1 MSPLKCCLKMLIA
14 SVGVAVL
21 MCATA
26 VAHHGDAGRYEDKLT
41 TISGTVVEV
50 QLVNPHSIII
60 VEAKDSSGKPVRW
73 RGELGSP
80 GALKG
85 WCWNNTILKPGDK
98 VTIIGRRLKNGQP
111 YMTLSEKARVID
123 ATGKEIFR
131 GNEPGQRDEP
141 GPCAGGAR

>member
-1 MSPLKCCLKMLIA
+1 MSRCL
-14 SVGVAVL
+14 SVGASIGLAVL

-26 VAHHGDAGRYEDKLT
+26 LAHHGDAGRYEDKLT
-41 TISGTVVEV
+41 TITGTVIEL

-60 VEAKDSSGKPVRW
+60 VEAKDPDGKPVRW

-80 GALKG
+80 GVLKG

-98 VTIIGRRLKNGQP
+98 ITIIGRRLKNGQP
-111 YMTLSEKARVID
+111 YMTLSENARVID
-123 ATGKEIFR
+123 ASGKELFR
-131 GNEPGQRDEP
+131 GNEPGQRGDP